1 MEYTVDEIKSELSNA
16 CRENRRIPDEVQ
28 RLNQDNAA
36 LQTQMQ
42 KMEVRL
48 DYMDDQGRR
57 NNFRIC
63 GVPEEAGANWEKCQH
78 KVENMLRDRFN
89 IRPTFERI
97 SRVGKPSSPQ
107 HPRDIIVRFS
117 SFSVR
122 DQILRNRIFIN
133 EDFCP
138 GTVEVRKNQMEK
150 YHAAR
155 SGKFVFFNYRTL
167 VVKEPRSGSGSENTK
182 VSSAGLAST
191 TPPPALSASPNDVSR
206 SASDVAAASLALPT
220 PLRDT
225 PRDNQPRFRKQTDFF
240 KPS

>member
-1 MEYTVDEIKSELSNA
+1 
-16 CRENRRIPDEVQ
+16 
-28 RLNQDNAA
+28 
-36 LQTQMQ
+36 MQ

-63 GVPEEAGANWEKCQH
+63 GVPEEAGENWEKCQH

-206 SASDVAAASLALPT
+206 SASDVVQRAWPFPHLYETPHETTNRGSGSRPTSLNLHKVD
-220 PLRDT
+220 RIISVSV
-225 PRDNQPRFRKQTDFF
+225 Q
-240 KPS
+240 

>member
-1 MEYTVDEIKSELSNA
+1 MLLSKPRCRKWRFVLTLWTTKDVVTIFVSVVFRKKLVRIGRNA
-16 CRENRRIPDEVQ
+16 STR
-28 RLNQDNAA
+28 
-36 LQTQMQ
+36 
-42 KMEVRL
+42 
-48 DYMDDQGRR
+48 
-57 NNFRIC
+57 
-63 GVPEEAGANWEKCQH
+63 
-78 KVENMLRDRFN
+78 LRDRFN

-182 VSSAGLAST
+182 VSSAGLTST
-191 TPPPALSASPNDVSR
+191 TPPTALSASPNDVSR